1 MHSEIV
7 WRAFSSV
14 LPYLVYPQEL
24 KQLLEESPGAPVEV
38 LVQRLREAIPKLDE
52 IRRTD
57 IRIFLNELERLVRAG
72 GA

>member
-1 MHSEIV
+1 MHSEII

-24 KQLLEESPGAPVEV
+24 KRFLEENSRVPVEA
-38 LVQRLREAIPKLDE
+38 LVQRLREMIPKLDE
-52 IRRTD
+52 VRRTD